1 MDITFNTCETITTL
15 SIISSLPNI
24 CFVKYLMD
32 EKDGGFN
39 KEKVVQRR
47 EWEETEVGGNS
58 GRNVRK
64 GMQII
69 EKRKVEIKRDK
80 CEWTTIVKETC
91 SSTIRKIQ
99 KGTFYRCSSSR
110 KLSTRFLSLSHSRK
124 ININPTTSKLHA
136 FSRTNIAAYV

>member
-47 EWEETEVGGNS
+47 E
-58 GRNVRK
+58 
-64 GMQII
+64 
-69 EKRKVEIKRDK
+69 
-80 CEWTTIVKETC
+80 
-91 SSTIRKIQ
+91 
-99 KGTFYRCSSSR
+99 
-110 KLSTRFLSLSHSRK
+110 
-124 ININPTTSKLHA
+124 
-136 FSRTNIAAYV
+136 

>member
-47 EWEETEVGGNS
+47 EWEETEVGGELGQKRKERYANYRKAE
-58 GRNVRK
+58 GRNK
-64 GMQII
+64 
-69 EKRKVEIKRDK
+69 
-80 CEWTTIVKETC
+80 
-91 SSTIRKIQ
+91 
-99 KGTFYRCSSSR
+99 
-110 KLSTRFLSLSHSRK
+110 TR
-124 ININPTTSKLHA
+124 
-136 FSRTNIAAYV
+136 